1 MTQSLSCAIT
11 FNMPTKE
18 WMRERRLQTFWLT
31 EAEEAVFSKAC
42 KKKGITKAEAL
53 REMAV
58 VMLSTVEAQDA

>member
-1 MTQSLSCAIT
+1 
-11 FNMPTKE
+11 
-18 WMRERRLQTFWLT
+18 MRERRLQTFWLT

-58 VMLSTVEAQDA
+58 VMLGTLELQDA

>member
-1 MTQSLSCAIT
+1 
-11 FNMPTKE
+11 MPTKE

-53 REMAV
+53 RDTVLA
-58 VMLSTVEAQDA
+58 MLGTLEPQDA